1 MGDRRKA
8 ESRKPRAQRPNTG
21 SRKAA
26 GSTRKQ
32 QSPEKENTTRPKPK
46 PLTKK
51 QSVSS
56 SDVDAA
62 ELLIGLG
69 TARNPMDKVFDTVMG
84 ISPEESAAIDAEQYG
99 GGSDDES
106 DGQAFQGKFFL
117 NLLCKIHV

>member
-8 ESRKPRAQRPNTG
+8 ESRKPHAQRPNTG
-21 SRKAA
+21 CRKAA

-32 QSPEKENTTRPKPK
+32 QSPEKENTTCPKPK

-69 TARNPMDKVFDTVMG
+69 TARNHCVPA
-84 ISPEESAAIDAEQYG
+84 SPRTWDAESH
-99 GGSDDES
+99 GSIARCRKLRLAGIEDLEH
-106 DGQAFQGKFFL
+106 QFL
-117 NLLCKIHV
+117 A